1 MISSSASRSAVREK
15 RLRVVFAPAAVR
27 DVEAL
32 ERDEAVPLVRDI
44 RAYLE
49 TRPVP
54 IGKPRIKKLSGFE
67 PPLYRLRSGDFR
79 AYYRIVGGEV
89 VVLAVTLRKDSAKRL
104 KRISDKRRRYQ
115 RKMRGRANGPGKK
128 IS

>member
-1 MISSSASRSAVREK
+1 MSGSSRSAVREK
-15 RLRVVFAPAAVR
+15 RLRVVFGPAAVR

-32 ERDEAVPLVRDI
+32 DAAAAIPLVKDI

-49 TRPVP
+49 TRPIP

-79 AYYRIVGGEV
+79 AYYRIRGDEV
-89 VVLAVTLRKDSAKRL
+89 VVIAVTRRKDSDKRL
-104 KRISDKRRRYQ
+104 KRISER
-115 RKMRGRANGPGKK
+115 RGRYRRNRAMNNE
-128 IS
+128 